1 MTFRGPLIG
10 LSIFMVVSTV
20 LTWLVYATLRR
31 DVGGTTTPYAAVFT
45 DVYGLREGDDVRMAG
60 VRVGRVEKVELDEK
74 LAGPP
79 KAKVSFIVQSDQK
92 LYGNTV
98 ASVTYQNIIGQ
109 RYLGLSLGAGEGAP
123 EQERVLPHGSVI
135 GVEHTDPSFDVG
147 ALLNGFK
154 PLMSLLNPKQADDL
168 TRGVLE
174 SLSGDQASISALVD
188 QSSTLTATLAGRDEM
203 LGDLITSLNRLT
215 GTIAG
220 QNDQLDHALTQAR
233 RAVTDLDS
241 RRPALQSSVGSL
253 AQVTR
258 QLSRIADE
266 VFPSF
271 EEMINREPGFTKHM
285 AAIEP
290 QLAFTG
296 ANLPVLLKGLG
307 RAFGDGAYGNAYL
320 CDLNAT
326 GFFPGFNDA
335 TTIIVNAATPGNVR
349 PVTRENLAWHTPR
362 CRNTVD
368 G

>member
-1 MTFRGPLIG
+1 
-10 LSIFMVVSTV
+10 MVVSTV

-31 DVGGTTTPYAAVFT
+31 DVAGATTPYAAVFT

-60 VRVGRVEKVELDEK
+60 VRVGRVEKVALDGK

-79 KAKVSFIVQSDQK
+79 KARVSFIVQSDQK

-109 RYLGLSLGAGEGAP
+109 RYLGLSLGTLGSP
-123 EQERVLPHGSVI
+123 DPLPRGSVI
-135 GVEHTDPSFDVG
+135 GVEQTEPSFDVG

-154 PLMSLLNPKQADDL
+154 PLMSLLNPQQADDL
-168 TRGVLE
+168 TKGVLQ
-174 SLSGDQASISALVD
+174 SLQGDQASIAALVD
-188 QSSTLTATLAGRDEM
+188 QSSTLTATLAGRDEV
-203 LGDLITSLNRLT
+203 LGDLITSLNKLT
-215 GTIAG
+215 GTIAE
-220 QNDQLDHALTQAR
+220 QNDPLDHALTQAR
-233 RAVTDLDS
+233 VAVADLDA

-258 QLSRIADE
+258 QLSNIADE
-266 VFPSF
+266 VFPSL
-271 EEMINREPGFTKHM
+271 EEMINRKPGFAKHM

-296 ANLPVLLKGLG
+296 DNLPLLLKGLA
-307 RAFGDGAYGNAYL
+307 RAFGEGAYGTAYV
-320 CDLNAT
+320 CDLNVT
-326 GFFPGFNDA
+326 GFFPGLNDI
-335 TTIIVNAATPGNVR
+335 TTIIVNAATPGNAR
-349 PVTRENLAWHTPR
+349 PITRENLAWHTPR

>member
-1 MTFRGPLIG
+1 MRFRGPLVG
-10 LSIFMVVSTV
+10 LSVFMVISMV

-31 DVGGTTTPYAAVFT
+31 DVAGATTPYAAVFT

-60 VRVGRVEKVELDEK
+60 VRVGRVEKVELDGK
-74 LAGPP
+74 LAS
-79 KAKVSFIVQSDQK
+79 VSFIVQSDQK
-92 LYGNTV
+92 LYSNTV

-109 RYLGLSLGAGEGAP
+109 RYLGLSLGASEGTP
-123 EQERVLPHGSVI
+123 GQERILPRGSVI
-135 GVEHTDPSFDVG
+135 GVERTEPSFDVG

-154 PLMSLLNPKQADDL
+154 PLMSLLDPKQADDL
-168 TRGVLE
+168 TKGVLQ
-174 SLSGDQASISALVD
+174 SLQGDQASISALVD
-188 QSSTLTATLAGRDEM
+188 QSSTLTATLAGRDEV

-233 RAVTDLDS
+233 TAVADLDA

-271 EEMINREPGFTKHM
+271 EEMINREPGFAKHM
-285 AAIEP
+285 AGIEP

-296 ANLPVLLKGLG
+296 ANLPLVLKGLG

-326 GFFPGFNDA
+326 GFFPGFNDI
-335 TTIIVNAATPGNVR
+335 TTIIVNAATPGNAR
-349 PVTRENLAWHTPR
+349 PITRENLAWHTPR
-362 CRNTVD
+362 CRNTAD

>member
-1 MTFRGPLIG
+1 MRFRGPLIG
-10 LSIFMVVSTV
+10 LSIFMVVSVV

-31 DVGGTTTPYAAVFT
+31 DVAGATTPYAAVFT

-60 VRVGRVEKVELDEK
+60 VRVGRVEKVALDGK
-74 LAGPP
+74 L
-79 KAKVSFIVQSDQK
+79 AKVSFIVQSDQK

-109 RYLGLSLGAGEGAP
+109 RYLGLSLGTLGTP
-123 EQERVLPHGSVI
+123 DPLPRGSVI
-135 GVEHTDPSFDVG
+135 GVERTEPSFDVSV
-147 ALLNGFK
+147 LLNGFK
-154 PLMSLLNPKQADDL
+154 PLMSLLDPKQADDL
-168 TRGVLE
+168 TKGVMQ
-174 SLSGDQASISALVD
+174 SLQGDQSSIPALVD
-188 QSSTLTATLAGRDEM
+188 QSSQLTATLAGRDEV

-220 QNDQLDHALTQAR
+220 QNDQLDHALTQAQ
-233 RAVTDLDS
+233 RAVADLNS

-266 VFPSF
+266 VFPSLQ
-271 EEMINREPGFTKHM
+271 EMINREPGFTKHM
-285 AAIEP
+285 AGIEP

-296 ANLPVLLKGLG
+296 ANLPLLLKGLG
-307 RAFGDGAYGNAYL
+307 RTFGDGAYGTAYL

-326 GFFPGFNDA
+326 GFFPGFNDI
-335 TTIIVNAATPGNVR
+335 TTIIVNAATPGNAR
-349 PVTRENLAWHTPR
+349 PITRENLAWHTPR

>member
-1 MTFRGPLIG
+1 MTFRRPLIG
-10 LSIFMVVSTV
+10 LCIFMVVSMV

-31 DVGGTTTPYAAVFT
+31 DVAGSTTPYTAMFT

-60 VRVGRVEKVELDEK
+60 VRVGRVEKVALDGK
-74 LAGPP
+74 L
-79 KAKVSFIVQSDQK
+79 AKVSFIVQSDQK

-109 RYLGLSLGAGEGAP
+109 RYLGLSLGTLGGNE
-123 EQERVLPHGSVI
+123 VLPRGSVI
-135 GVEHTDPSFDVG
+135 GVERTDPSFDVG
-147 ALLNGFK
+147 SLLNGFK

-174 SLSGDQASISALVD
+174 SLQGDQASITALVD

-203 LGDLITSLNRLT
+203 LGGLITSLNKLT

-233 RAVTDLDS
+233 VAVADLDS

-266 VFPSF
+266 VFPSL

-285 AAIEP
+285 AEIEP

-296 ANLPVLLKGLG
+296 ANLPLLLKGLG
-307 RAFGDGAYGNAYL
+307 RTFGDGAYGTAYL

-326 GFFPGFNDA
+326 GFFPGFNDI
-335 TTIIVNAATPGNVR
+335 TTIIVNAATPGNAR
-349 PVTRENLAWHTPR
+349 PITRENLAWHTPR

>member
-31 DVGGTTTPYAAVFT
+31 DVAGATAPYAAVFT

-60 VRVGRVEKVELDEK
+60 VRVGRVEKVELDGK
-74 LAGPP
+74 L
-79 KAKVSFIVQSDQK
+79 AKVSFIVQSDQK

-109 RYLGLSLGAGEGAP
+109 RYLGLSLGAGAP
-123 EQERVLPHGSVI
+123 GQERVLPRGSVI
-135 GVEHTDPSFDVG
+135 GVEHTEPSFDVG

-168 TRGVLE
+168 TKGVLQ
-174 SLSGDQASISALVD
+174 SLQGDQASITALVD

-233 RAVTDLDS
+233 RAVTDLDA

-253 AQVTR
+253 ARVTR
-258 QLSRIADE
+258 QLSNIADE

-271 EEMINREPGFTKHM
+271 EEMVNREPGFTKHM
-285 AAIEP
+285 TGIEP

-296 ANLPVLLKGLG
+296 ANLPLLLKGLG
-307 RAFGDGAYGNAYL
+307 RAFGEGAYGNAYL
-320 CDLNAT
+320 CDLNAA
-326 GFFPGFNDA
+326 GFFPGLNDI
-335 TTIIVNAATPGNVR
+335 TTIIVNAATPGNAR
-349 PVTRENLAWHTPR
+349 PITRENLAWHSPR

>member
-1 MTFRGPLIG
+1 MKNRGPVIG
-10 LSIFMVVSTV
+10 LSVFMVVSMV

-31 DVGGTTTPYAAVFT
+31 DVAGATTPYAAIFT

-60 VRVGRVEKVELDEK
+60 VRVGRVEKVALDGK
-74 LAGPP
+74 L
-79 KAKVSFIVQSDQK
+79 AKVSFMVQSDQK

-109 RYLGLSLGAGEGAP
+109 RYLGLSLGADEGAAEP
-123 EQERVLPHGSVI
+123 TVLPRGSVI
-135 GVEHTDPSFDVG
+135 GVDHTEPSFDVG

-168 TRGVLE
+168 TKGVLQ
-174 SLSGDQASISALVD
+174 SLRGDRASMTELVD
-188 QSSTLTATLAGRDEM
+188 QSSTLTATLAGRDEV
-203 LGDLITSLNRLT
+203 LGELITSLNRVT

-220 QNDQLDHALTQAR
+220 QNDQLDHTLNQAR
-233 RAVTDLDS
+233 RAVADLDA

-258 QLSRIADE
+258 QLSNIADE

-271 EEMINREPGFTKHM
+271 EEMVNREPGFTKHM
-285 AAIEP
+285 AGIEP

-296 ANLPVLLKGLG
+296 ANLPLLLKGLG
-307 RAFGDGAYGNAYL
+307 RAFGEGAYGNAYL
-320 CDLNAT
+320 CDLNVA
-326 GFFPGFNDA
+326 GFFPGFNDI
-335 TTIIVNAATPGNVR
+335 TTIIVNAATPGNAR
-349 PVTRENLAWHTPR
+349 PITRENLAWHTPR
-362 CRNTVD
+362 CRNNVD

>member
-31 DVGGTTTPYAAVFT
+31 DVGGATTPYAAVFT

-60 VRVGRVEKVELDEK
+60 VRVGRVEKVELNGK
-74 LAGPP
+74 SAGTPN
-79 KAKVSFIVQSDQK
+79 AKVSFIVQSDQK

-109 RYLGLSLGAGEGAP
+109 RYLGLSLGTLGGTEL
-123 EQERVLPHGSVI
+123 LPRGSVI
-135 GVEHTDPSFDVG
+135 GVERTEPSFDVG
-147 ALLNGFK
+147 AMLNGFK
-154 PLMSLLNPKQADDL
+154 PLMSLLDPKQADDL
-168 TRGVLE
+168 TKGVLQ
-174 SLSGDQASISALVD
+174 SLQGDQASISDLVD
-188 QSSTLTATLAGRDEM
+188 QSSTLTATLAGRDEV

-233 RAVTDLDS
+233 RAVADLDS

-258 QLSRIADE
+258 QLSTISNE
-266 VFPSF
+266 VFPSL
-271 EEMINREPGFTKHM
+271 EEMINRRPGFTKHM
-285 AAIEP
+285 AGIEP

-296 ANLPVLLKGLG
+296 ANLPLLLKGLG
-307 RAFGDGAYGNAYL
+307 RVFGEGAYGAAYV
-320 CDLNAT
+320 CDLNLT
-326 GFFPGFNDA
+326 GFFPGLNDI
-335 TTIIVNAATPGNVR
+335 TTIIVNAATPGNAR
-349 PVTRENLAWHTPR
+349 PITMENQAWHTPR
-362 CRNTVD
+362 CRNTAN